1 MSAAM
6 RIPSRIGIMT
16 LRSMM
21 AIEASSFSTRQRS
34 ALASSV
40 SGAPLWAGAV
50 MVTAA
55 ASAAVSRTVVK
66 PLGMVPKDSSDY
78 QLWGHEKK

>member
-40 SGAPLWAGAV
+40 SGAPPWAGAV

-55 ASAAVSRTVVK
+55 ASVAVSRT
-66 PLGMVPKDSSDY
+66 GRETSWHGAKDSSDY
-78 QLWGHEKK
+78 QLWGHEKD